1 MPRSSSGIMNTS
13 SKSIH
18 LNVCRGLGTGPKIK
32 ATFSYFGPA
41 SKYGCLWSPVSARQR
56 FTFSSFSAFPLIHTQ
71 LLPMFFSHFSFLPF
85 SVLQPSS
92 PFVSFGL
99 HRLCIFWAI
108 EIMELVCSTS
118 GRLVQE
124 NDFYPGPGNFCFSAH
139 AHSVALCLLF
149 HFSLLLIL
157 LPRSPSPFVSFAPAS
172 FMQFLGQLKC
182 GTYLLNIGPP
192 FP

>member
-1 MPRSSSGIMNTS
+1 MA
-13 SKSIH
+13 
-18 LNVCRGLGTGPKIK
+18 VCGPC
-32 ATFSYFGPA
+32 FGP
-41 SKYGCLWSPVSARQR
+41 STLHFLIFFC
-56 FTFSSFSAFPLIHTQ
+56 FSTYPHSVAPYVLFS
-71 LLPMFFSHFSFLPF
+71 FSFLPF

-118 GRLVQE
+118 GRLLHE
-124 NDFYPGPGNFCFSAH
+124 TDFLYLGPGNFCFSAH